1 MAETLMALGFYRFS
15 IDTAAYNELERI
27 DRYRWPTQ
35 PLIGQHPAAQFTG
48 FEAPEVTLK
57 GTVYP
62 HWAGGL
68 GQIEAMR
75 SEAASGNPLEL
86 VDGLGRV
93 WGLWS
98 ITEIRETQGAH
109 LDNSAPRRQT
119 FEIKLQYFGEDDSS
133 GAQQDFGDQSR
144 NTDIGITQQDFNFG

>member
-1 MAETLMALGFYRFS
+1 MTETLMALGEFRFS
-15 IDTAAYNELERI
+15 VDTAAFSELERT

-35 PLIGQHPAAQFTG
+35 ALIGERPAAQFTG
-48 FEAPEVTLK
+48 FESPEVKLK

-62 HWAGGL
+62 HWAGGIQ
-68 GQIEAMR
+68 QIDTMRQEASR
-75 SEAASGNPLEL
+75 GEPLEL

-98 ITEIRETQGAH
+98 ILEIRETQGAH

-119 FEIKLQYFGEDDSS
+119 FELRLQYFGEE
-133 GAQQDFGDQSR
+133 
-144 NTDIGITQQDFNFG
+144 